1 MKRIRMK
8 KGYVAGAL
16 ALVLAVLGL
25 QLTTVRAADALDFGN
40 HTCSLT
46 IETTG
51 IEFAK
56 ELSNV
61 PEIPVKLYKVA
72 SMDESA
78 EYTVDTK
85 TYGSDVVIENKGDD
99 RAAWATMWKNVAEK
113 VAKKVEASGGSI
125 RETATISM
133 RPVTQGNNTYSSGTA
148 RNLAPGLYLVAAES
162 VRYGGYEYTF
172 TPYLISVPTNEYRMV
187 SGSDRDED
195 KWIYDVVVGL
205 KPARIPLDGEMVV
218 QKTLNTFNESL
229 GEVTFIFEVTGT
241 DPITGEIVYNNVISM
256 NFDSTTPNGTQSV
269 KITGL
274 PVGTIV
280 TVKEIYNGS
289 SYKELSSEQKTVIEG
304 YAADSSGNLV
314 SQTKPV
320 SFVNDYD
327 DKLKKGYGIVNHFDF
342 VGDQASTDKDG
353 NLVVKGHYEWEKWF
367 KDSVDSEAESGPT
380 GKGQLPKNAQ

>member
-1 MKRIRMK
+1 MKRIRIK

-16 ALVLAVLGL
+16 ALILAVLGL
-25 QLTTVRAADALDFGN
+25 ELTMVRAADALDFRN

-51 IEFAK
+51 VEFAK

-61 PEIPVKLYKVA
+61 PEIPVKLYQVA

-78 EYTVDTK
+78 EYTVNTR
-85 TYGSDVVIENKGDD
+85 TYGSDVVIENKGQD
-99 RAAWATMWKNVAEK
+99 RAAWAQMWKDMA
-113 VAKKVEASGGSI
+113 AKAANKIEASGGSI
-125 RETATISM
+125 RADATVAM

-162 VRYGGYEYTF
+162 VRYGGYEYSF

-187 SGSDRDED
+187 SGGGKDE
-195 KWIYDVVVGL
+195 WLYDVTVGL
-205 KPARIPLDGEMVV
+205 KPARKPLDGEMVI
-218 QKTLNTFNESL
+218 QKTLNTYNESL

-241 DPITGEIVYNNVISM
+241 DPVTGQVVYNNVISM
-256 NFDSTTPNGTQSV
+256 NYDSTTPNGTQSV

-274 PVGTIV
+274 PVGTV
-280 TVKEIYNGS
+280 MTVKEIYNGA
-289 SYKELSSEQKTVIEG
+289 SYTELSSEQRTTIEG
-304 YAADSSGNLV
+304 YETDSSGNPI

-327 DKLKKGYGIVNHFDF
+327 DELKKGYGIVNHFDF
-342 VGDQASTDKDG
+342 VGDQASTDQNG
-353 NLVVKGHYEWEKWF
+353 NLLVKGHYEWEKWF
-367 KDSVDSEAESGPT
+367 KDSVDSEAEAGAT
-380 GKGQLPKNAQ
+380 GKGQMPKDAQ